1 MQEEKKSIIS
11 SLLLI
16 TATAIWGFAFVA
28 QSEAMKHIG
37 PFTMNGLRSLL
48 AAIFLVPVVM
58 VSDTLKG
65 KKITF
70 FGTKNPEKR
79 KYLLLGGLFC
89 GIFVTIASTI
99 QQIGI
104 QYTTVGKAGFLTTAY
119 IVFVPVISLIIGK
132 RINWNGWV
140 GVAVALL
147 GMFLLCVQNFGNF
160 SVNKGDILMIICAL
174 FFAIH
179 ILVIDKFVSRAD
191 PVRMSCI
198 QFFICAL
205 VCLVCAF
212 IFEQPKLSS
221 IFDAWF
227 SIFFAGV
234 LSAGVGYTLQI
245 IAQKNIPSH
254 VTPIFMSLESV
265 FSLLAGVIVLKEEMS
280 WQERIGCILI
290 FIAILIAQ
298 TDFKELKAKLGKSKA
313 AKKTAV
319 LTADENNETTTDG

>member
-1 MQEEKKSIIS
+1 MQKEKKSIIS

-28 QSEAMKHIG
+28 QSEAMKHIE

-48 AAIFLVPVVM
+48 AAIFLIPVVM

-65 KKITF
+65 KKITL
-70 FGTKNPEKR
+70 FGTNEPERR
-79 KYLLLGGLFC
+79 KDLLLGGLLC
-89 GIFVTIASTI
+89 GIFVTVASSI

-119 IVFVPVISLIIGK
+119 IVFVPVISLILGK
-132 RINWNGWV
+132 KINRNGWV
-140 GVAVALL
+140 AVVVALV
-147 GMFLLCVQNFGNF
+147 GMFLLCVQTFGSF
-160 SVNKGDILMIICAL
+160 SVNKGDVLMIISSL

-179 ILVIDKFVSRAD
+179 ILVIDKFVSHTD
-191 PVRMSCI
+191 PIRMSCI
-198 QFFICAL
+198 QFFICAI

-212 IFEQPKLSS
+212 IFEQPNLSS

-227 SIFFAGV
+227 AIFFAGV

-245 IAQKNIPSH
+245 VAQKNIPAH
-254 VTPIFMSLESV
+254 ITPIIMSLESV
-265 FSLLAGVIVLKEEMS
+265 FSLIAGVIVLNEKMS

-290 FIAILIAQ
+290 FIAIIVAQ
-298 TDFKELKAKLGKSKA
+298 TDFKELKAKFNKTNA
-313 AKKTAV
+313 DNKTAV
-319 LTADENNETTTDG
+319 LKADESNEKTEE